1 VTYPSDNTL
10 INARVGYPHLPDRG
24 ALRAALF
31 VAVAYYLGAKL
42 GFALTLR
49 PSPIS
54 TLWPPN
60 SILLSAL
67 LLTPVRWWWIILL
80 GALPAHFAVELA
92 GGFPPQLVMGW
103 FISNCS
109 EALIGAAIVRHLLKG
124 PLRFDRSR
132 DVGVFIVGGAFLGP
146 FLSSFLDAG
155 FVTLAHA
162 SRSGFWHLWQTRL
175 FSNVLT
181 SLTLVP
187 VIVSWATEGFA
198 DLRQASPKRYLE
210 AGFLGAALLIVA
222 ILVFNGQKAGLNN
235 SPALLYAPL
244 PFVLWAAVRLGSW
257 GTSTGLLLV
266 ASLAIWGAVHGHG
279 PFLTSSPAQNAVSI
293 QLFLIVF
300 AVPMLIL
307 AAVIQERRQAEALSR
322 ESEERLNLALGA
334 AQVGTWE
341 WRIPK
346 DAGSWSPKSKE
357 ILGLGATDTDL
368 TLSQFLDSVRPE
380 DRPQVR
386 EAIRG
391 TIEQGTPYEC
401 EFRIVR
407 PDSEVRW
414 VLGKGEA
421 LYDDSGRPVGMLGVN
436 VDITERKLA
445 ERLQR
450 EEATLRESEA
460 RFRELADT
468 TPVMVWQSGVD
479 RLCNFF
485 NKAWLEFTGRK
496 LEQELGNGWA
506 ELVHPDDLQHCLTTY
521 LSSFEARQPFTMEY
535 RLLRADGE
543 HRWLLDKGVP
553 RYTSVGE
560 FVGYIGGCIDIT
572 EQKQAEHTL
581 RESEAGL
588 RELADA
594 MPQIVW
600 TATADGRLD
609 YFNRQWYD
617 ITGADESSLADQS
630 WLFLTHPDDRQ
641 EFLDAWRRA
650 VTTGEPCEVEHR
662 LRIAETGRYRWH
674 LARARPV
681 RDSTGTVVRWYASCT
696 DIQDHKSVEEQL
708 RNAHHQMEER
718 VVQRTADLSAAVV
731 ALQEEIAD
739 RVAAERALRS
749 SEERFGKAFHSS
761 PDAIQIVRQGDY
773 RFIEVNEKWEEM
785 FGYSR
790 EEAIGS
796 TADELNLVVDQ
807 EQRQRGRTLLESQ
820 GYLHDF
826 EMEMRTRSGDIVQV
840 LMVTDTLEMAGESCY
855 IVNLRDVTARKRADM
870 EAEEQRRELAH
881 LSRVASLGELSG
893 ALAHELNQPLAAIL
907 VNTRAAQRIMTR
919 GSPDLAEVRDIL
931 EDIALD
937 DRRAGEVIGR
947 LRALLKKGE
956 ARMAEIDLNELVGEV
971 RTLLHSD
978 LIRRRVSA
986 DTDLEPSLP
995 LVLGERVQL
1004 QQVLIN
1010 LVGNACD
1017 AMVGTAA
1024 HQRLVTISTSL
1035 TPEGWVQLSVRDR
1048 GDGVPEERL
1057 DRIFDAFFTTKE
1069 NGLGLGLAICRS
1081 IVTAHGG
1088 RLWAE
1093 NNSDGGATFQLVL
1106 GPADPNRRSNQPLAE
1121 AAAHSDR

>member
-1 VTYPSDNTL
+1 MPGFRP
-10 INARVGYPHLPDRG
+10 I
-24 ALRAALF
+24 RAALI
-31 VAVAYYLGAKL
+31 VGVAYYLGAKL

-49 PSPIS
+49 PTPIS

-80 GALPAHFAVELA
+80 GVLPPHLAVEL
-92 GGFPPQLVMGW
+92 GSGFPPQLVMGW

-109 EALIGAAIVRHLLKG
+109 EALIGAAIVRHLIKG

-132 DVGVFIVGGAFLGP
+132 DVGIFILGGAFLGP

-155 FVTLAHA
+155 IVTLTHA
-162 SRSGFWHLWQTRL
+162 SPSGFWHLWQTRL

-198 DLRQASPKRYLE
+198 DLRHASPKRYLE

-222 ILVFNGQKAGLNN
+222 ILVFNGQKAGFNN

-266 ASLAIWGAVHGHG
+266 AGLAIWGAVHGHG
-279 PFLTSSPAQNAVSI
+279 PFLISSPAQNAVSI

-300 AVPMLIL
+300 AIPLLIL

-322 ESEERLNLALGA
+322 QSEERLNLALGA

-341 WRIPK
+341 WRIPE
-346 DAGSWSPKSKE
+346 DSGSWSLKSKE
-357 ILGLGATDTDL
+357 ILGLGVTDAEL
-368 TLSQFLDSVRPE
+368 TLHQFLGSVSLE
-380 DRPQVR
+380 DRTDVR
-386 EAIRG
+386 RAIQG
-391 TIEQGTPYEC
+391 AIEQGTPYEC
-401 EFRIVR
+401 EFRIIH

-421 LYDDSGRPVGMLGVN
+421 LYDHSGRPVRMLGVN
-436 VDITERKLA
+436 VDITERKAA
-445 ERLQR
+445 EALRR
-450 EEATLRESEA
+450 EESTLRESEA
-460 RFRELADT
+460 R
-468 TPVMVWQSGVD
+468 
-479 RLCNFF
+479 
-485 NKAWLEFTGRK
+485 
-496 LEQELGNGWA
+496 
-506 ELVHPDDLQHCLTTY
+506 
-521 LSSFEARQPFTMEY
+521 
-535 RLLRADGE
+535 
-543 HRWLLDKGVP
+543 
-553 RYTSVGE
+553 
-560 FVGYIGGCIDIT
+560 
-572 EQKQAEHTL
+572 L
-581 RESEAGL
+581 REMAN
-588 RELADA
+588 A

-609 YFNRQWYD
+609 YFNRRWYD
-617 ITGADESSLADQS
+617 ITGAEESTVADQS
-630 WLFLTHPDDRQ
+630 WLSITHPDDRQ
-641 EFLDAWRRA
+641 HTLDSWRRA
-650 VTTGEPCEVEHR
+650 VATGEPCEIEHR
-662 LRIAETGRYRWH
+662 LWIAETGRYRWH

-681 RDSTGTVVRWYASCT
+681 RDSTGTVVRWYGSCT
-696 DIQDHKSVEEQL
+696 DIEDHKSVEQELRDTQHQL
-708 RNAHHQMEER
+708 EER
-718 VVQRTADLSAAVV
+718 VMQRTADLSAAVV
-731 ALQEEIAD
+731 ALQDEIAD
-739 RVAAERALRS
+739 RVAAEQALRS

-761 PDAIQIVRQGDY
+761 PDAIMIVRQSDY

-790 EEAIGS
+790 AEAIGC
-796 TADELNLVVDQ
+796 TADELDLIVDQ
-807 EQRQRGRTLLESQ
+807 AQRQRGRTLLESQ

-826 EMEMRTRSGDIVQV
+826 ELDMRTRSGDILPV
-840 LMVTDTLEMAGESCY
+840 LMVTDTLEMGGEACY
-855 IVNLRDVTARKRADM
+855 IINMRDVTARKRADM

-907 VNTRAAQRIMTR
+907 ANTRAAQRMML
-919 GSPDLAEVRDIL
+919 GESPDLAEVRIIL

-956 ARMAEIDLNELVGEV
+956 ARIAEIDLNQLVVEV

-986 DTDLEPSLP
+986 DIDLEPSLP
-995 LVLGERVQL
+995 RIFGERVQL

-1035 TPEGWVQLSVRDR
+1035 TSEGWVQVSVRDH
-1048 GDGVPEERL
+1048 GDGIPQEGL

-1081 IVTAHGG
+1081 IATAHGG
-1088 RLWAE
+1088 RLWAV
-1093 NNSDGGATFQLVL
+1093 NNSSGGATFHLVL
-1106 GPADPNRRSNQPLAE
+1106 NPADPKRRSNQGLATST
-1121 AAAHSDR
+1121 AQSVR